1 MKKAYLVT
9 FEITTRVVA
18 DVNDGFDP
26 NNCNLINENDD
37 KDWNSVLNGAMKNIS
52 SDPEGYLCNEN
63 VLSVMDD
70 TECPYEGE

>member
-26 NNCNLINENDD
+26 NNCNLINENDE
-37 KDWNSVLNGAMKNIS
+37 KDWNSVLDGAVKNIS
-52 SDPEGYLCNEN
+52 YDPEGYLCDEN
-63 VLSVMDD
+63 VLSVISD
-70 TECPYEGE
+70 TECPYESK